1 MFKLMLINIFTI
13 IYARF
18 YTERLIKNVDH
29 TETRNIGDLYT
40 SFFFCMIQGKCHNHR
55 HLFSKMSEDGMLVL
69 LRNKNGVKYCNDLA
83 GKKKKNPRFSV
94 LTTHTQLVISAI
106 PDIPDLLGTVFKRI
120 HTSINYEFIHP
131 LTMSRML

>member
-83 GKKKKNPRFSV
+83 GKKKK
-94 LTTHTQLVISAI
+94 I
-106 PDIPDLLGTVFKRI
+106 LGFL
-120 HTSINYEFIHP
+120 Y
-131 LTMSRML
+131 